1 MQEKKVLIV
10 GGGLAGLVSGIRL
23 ARWGVPVT
31 LLEKRE
37 YPFHRVCGEYISNE
51 AVPFLESLGLYPS
64 GYDLPQLR
72 RFQLS
77 STTGRNTILPLDMGG
92 FGISRYTFDN
102 LLYQA
107 ALQAGVEVLQNT
119 EVTKIA
125 YEHDRFTIDTP
136 ASVLEAD
143 VVIGAHG
150 KRSRVDMALDRSF
163 IKRRSPYV
171 GVKYHIRSHHPADL
185 IALHN
190 FEGGYCGVSNIE
202 AGKTNLCYLVHRDVL
217 KKYGNV
223 AAMEREVLQ
232 RNPLLRTIFTGAEF
246 LFDKPEVI
254 NEISF
259 ETKTVVNDHV
269 LMAGDAAGM
278 ITPLCGN
285 GMAMAIHSAKL
296 LSEQVHLFCRQ
307 QISRAA
313 LEQQYTAVWRQQ
325 FARRLWA
332 GRQVQRLFGNLYT
345 SALAVALALHVKP
358 VARGI
363 INNTHGKAF

>member
-1 MQEKKVLIV
+1 VKKVLIV
-10 GGGLAGLVSGIRL
+10 GGGLAGLISGIRL

-31 LLEKRE
+31 LVEKRE

-64 GYDLPQLR
+64 GYALPQLR

-77 STTGRNTILPLDMGG
+77 STTGKNSILPLDMGG
-92 FGISRYTFDN
+92 FGISRFTFDH
-102 LLYQA
+102 LLYRA
-107 ALQAGVEVLQNT
+107 ARQAGVDVIQNT
-119 EVTKIA
+119 EVLKVN
-125 YEHDRFTIDTP
+125 YLQDMFTIHTQTG
-136 ASVLEAD
+136 VLEAD
-143 VVIGAHG
+143 VVIGSHG
-150 KRSRVDMALDRSF
+150 KRSRLDIALDRSF

-171 GVKYHIRSHHPADL
+171 GVKYHIRTDHPADL

-190 FEGGYCGVSNIE
+190 FEGGYCGISNIE
-202 AGKTNLCYLVHRDVL
+202 DGKTNLCYLVHRDVL
-217 KKYGNV
+217 KKHGNV

-232 RNPLLRTIFTGAEF
+232 RNPLLDAIFTRAEF

-259 ETKTVVNDHV
+259 ETKTVVEDHV

-285 GMAMAIHSAKL
+285 GMAMAIHAAKL
-296 LSEQVHLFCRQ
+296 LSDLVLLYCRGEQ
-307 QISRAA
+307 SRAS
-313 LEQQYTAVWRQQ
+313 LEQRYAAVWRHH

-332 GRQVQRLFGNLYT
+332 GRQVQRLFGNVHT
-345 SALAVALALHVKP
+345 SALAIALALHVKP

-363 INNTHGKAF
+363 IRNTHGKAF